1 MIQANIEHKDL
12 VAGILLQS
20 FKDNQSVNFIIRMD
34 RHRIKRIHALMEY
47 SFDMCLRF
55 GEVWLS
61 EDHDTC
67 ALVLYPHLKK
77 TSFSTVLAD
86 LKLIVRSIGIC
97 GIGKALKREGQIK
110 RFQPKEDMAY
120 LWFIGVDR
128 LVQHQGKGTSL
139 LKYVIKKA
147 TADNLPVY
155 LETSTLINLPWY
167 QRLGFEIYNQLDLG
181 YMLFFLKRPLDNI

>member
-1 MIQANIEHKDL
+1 
-12 VAGILLQS
+12 
-20 FKDNQSVNFIIRMD
+20 
-34 RHRIKRIHALMEY
+34 MEY
-47 SFDMCLRF
+47 SFDICLKF

-77 TSFSTVLAD
+77 ASFSTVLAD
-86 LKLIVRSIGIC
+86 LKLIFKSIGIC

-110 RFQPKEDMAY
+110 RLQPNEDMAY
-120 LWFIGVDR
+120 LWFIGVEP
-128 LVQHQGKGTSL
+128 LVQHKGKGTSL
-139 LKYVIKKA
+139 LKDVIKKA

-167 QRLGFEIYNQLDLG
+167 QRLGFEIYTQLDLG
-181 YMLFFLKRPLDNI
+181 YMLFFLKRPLDNR